1 MSRFASMAG
10 EAVAEL
16 AERAA
21 EAGRLSR
28 GRALFRKGSV
38 SDLSIGEGSVFA
50 SVRGSEGD
58 LYETSVATDL
68 APPGVI
74 RQMVDAYDPT
84 NPMSIDDMIA
94 EGVHVAPRDI
104 DLGFSCDCGDWEE
117 PCKHAIAV
125 LLALADRVDL
135 DEAELLRWRG
145 IDLSTSAAEVAQDSA
160 PPSGSSTAGSRP
172 GRSWSPSPPSA
183 SSASRSPSARA
194 ADEPSAGAQPANE
207 PSTGSA
213 TEPGDRSARLSELE
227 ALLGDTVVRV
237 PSTGGAGRGREV
249 APLDP
254 VLADFLGVG
263 TTVEPI
269 DVGELVAP
277 DPLFAG
283 LHLGPLA
290 DLAPA
295 LAEAIDL
302 IVERLGDPS
311 AP

>member
-94 EGVHVAPRDI
+94 EGVNVAPRDI
-104 DLGFSCDCGDWEE
+104 DLGFSCDWGDWEE

-145 IDLSTSAAEVAQDSA
+145 IDLSASTTEADEHPPA
-160 PPSGSSTAGSRP
+160 PP
-172 GRSWSPSPPSA
+172 
-183 SSASRSPSARA
+183 RSPSRPRSSDRSSAPDRSRPLARSPR
-194 ADEPSAGAQPANE
+194 PSDRPAE
-207 PSTGSA
+207 GQTA
-213 TEPGDRSARLSELE
+213 ETEPTDRTTRLSELE
-227 ALLGDTVVRV
+227 ALLGDTAVRV
-237 PSTGGAGRGREV
+237 PSTGGSAPGRAAV
-249 APLDP
+249 PLDP
-254 VLADFLGVG
+254 TLADFLGVD
-263 TTVEPI
+263 TTLGPI
-269 DVGELVAP
+269 DVGDLAP
-277 DPLFAG
+277 PEPLFAEV
-283 LHLGPLA
+283 HLGPLA

-302 IVERLGDPS
+302 VAARLTDRSTP
-311 AP
+311 